1 MSGSVRPLRF
11 AILAALAVACSG
23 SGNASPAASVFQPV
37 VTSVVVSPS
46 TASLVVGGTQQFGAT
61 AFDQNGSA
69 MSGQGVNWSSSNTVV
84 ASVSSSG
91 LATAAAAGTATINAT
106 ASGVSGNATVTV
118 TPPVVSR
125 VTLTPANVTISVGA
139 QTTVVATAFD
149 AQNVVISGRTATF
162 ATSNAAVATVTQG
175 GVVNG
180 VAPGVATMTVTID
193 GVAASSN
200 VTVNAVGSVVTSVTV
215 IPNPVS
221 LIVGASSQLLAT
233 PRDAQG
239 AAVAGK
245 TIAWLSAN
253 PSVATVTPAGA
264 VTAVSV
270 GTSTVTATTDAVS
283 GSSVID
289 VIGAPTGNT
298 ILVTPSQMFQTI
310 TGWEG
315 TNSIGEVECN
325 QVAYQNYKAPVI
337 DRLVNE
343 LGINRVRLEVRS
355 GYENTVDYFPQYRSG
370 QITYAQ
376 WKATWYAAVNDN
388 ADPNVI
394 DPARFQW
401 GWFDY
406 VVDEVVLP
414 LRAKLQARG
423 EKLYVNLN
431 YVDFRAG
438 LVKSWII
445 EKHPAEYAEFLVATF
460 QHMQQKYGF
469 TPDAVELLLEPQN
482 AGDLN
487 TGVYGPDLGAAV
499 VAAGNRLASLG
510 YRPDFIAPSDASMSN
525 SLLLYD
531 SMILTPGAL
540 PFIKELSYH
549 RYQGVSQA
557 TLQTIASRGQRDRIQ
572 TSMLEW
578 NQGVNIDTLIE
589 DLTIGNVSSW
599 QQYSMAYCENRT
611 NANPTGIYYQ
621 VNQSNPANPIVTITN
636 NARDYRQIFLF
647 VRAGAVRLGATSGN
661 PALLSTVAFRNTT
674 GKHVAVVRAQS
685 AAVFSVNGLP
695 AGTYGV
701 KYSVQQPWDVDLPDV
716 VVTAGGS
723 ANASL
728 PAKGVLTFYQR

>member
-23 SGNASPAASVFQPV
+23 SGNASPAASVFQPA

-298 ILVTPSQMFQTI
+298 ILVAPSQTFQTI

-438 LVKSWII
+438 LVKNWII

-460 QHMQQKYGF
+460 QHM
-469 TPDAVELLLEPQN
+469 A
-482 AGDLN
+482 
-487 TGVYGPDLGAAV
+487 
-499 VAAGNRLASLG
+499 
-510 YRPDFIAPSDASMSN
+510 
-525 SLLLYD
+525 
-531 SMILTPGAL
+531 
-540 PFIKELSYH
+540 
-549 RYQGVSQA
+549 
-557 TLQTIASRGQRDRIQ
+557 
-572 TSMLEW
+572 
-578 NQGVNIDTLIE
+578 
-589 DLTIGNVSSW
+589 
-599 QQYSMAYCENRT
+599 RT
-611 NANPTGIYYQ
+611 W
-621 VNQSNPANPIVTITN
+621 
-636 NARDYRQIFLF
+636 
-647 VRAGAVRLGATSGN
+647 
-661 PALLSTVAFRNTT
+661 ALL
-674 GKHVAVVRAQS
+674 
-685 AAVFSVNGLP
+685 
-695 AGTYGV
+695 
-701 KYSVQQPWDVDLPDV
+701 W
-716 VVTAGGS
+716 
-723 ANASL
+723 
-728 PAKGVLTFYQR
+728 